1 MSRRKA
7 VMQFQIHHYET
18 VSSTNDL
25 LKAMSEA
32 PEFTV
37 VVADEQTAGR
47 GRRSRS
53 WHSAAGDGLYLSLLL
68 CPRSEKAAL
77 SLLSLATAISL
88 AETIREI
95 PVRGVDI
102 KWPNDLLIHDHKVG
116 GILIEG
122 SSTGAQGARVIV
134 GIGVNLNSKTFPA
147 ELEET
152 ATSLFLESGRLID
165 AVQFR
170 DALLARIAEWYAIWS
185 AGENTSIIRA
195 WEALSS
201 YARGRM
207 VHVTTDDG
215 EMTGETCG
223 LADDGAL
230 VLRTAAGK
238 EHRIIAGEVSRLRA
252 GV

>member
-7 VMQFQIHHYET
+7 VMRFQIHHYET

-25 LKAMSEA
+25 LRAMTGA

-37 VVADEQTAGR
+37 IVADEQTAGR

-53 WHSAAGDGLYLSLLL
+53 WHSSAGDGLYLSLLL
-68 CPRSEKAAL
+68 CPRNEKARL
-77 SLLSLATAISL
+77 SLLSLAAAISV

-122 SSTGAQGARVIV
+122 SSIGGQASRVIV
-134 GIGVNLNSKTFPA
+134 GIGVNLNAKSFPS
-147 ELEET
+147 ELAET
-152 ATSLFLESGRLID
+152 ATSIFLESGKLID
-165 AVQFR
+165 AVLFR
-170 DALLARIAEWYAIWS
+170 DNLLDRIAEWYAIWNL
-185 AGENTSIIRA
+185 GENGSIIRA
-195 WEALSS
+195 WESLSS

-207 VHVTTDDG
+207 VNVTTDGG
-215 EMTGETCG
+215 EITGETCG
-223 LADDGAL
+223 LAEDGAL
-230 VLRTAAGK
+230 IVRTPSGK

-252 GV
+252 SV

>member
-1 MSRRKA
+1 
-7 VMQFQIHHYET
+7 MQFQIHHFET
-18 VSSTNDL
+18 VGSTNDV
-25 LKAMSEA
+25 LKAMTEA

-68 CPRSEKAAL
+68 CPQNEKHTL
-77 SLLSLATAISL
+77 SLLSLATAISV

-102 KWPNDLLIHDHKVG
+102 KWPNDVLIHERKVA

-122 SSTGAQGARVIV
+122 SSAGTQASRVIV
-134 GIGVNLNSKTFPA
+134 GIGVNLNAKAFPA

-152 ATSLFLESGRLID
+152 ATSLFLESGRLMD

-170 DALLARIAEWYAIWS
+170 DHLLGRLGEWYAIWS
-185 AGENTSIIRA
+185 TGENASIIRT
-195 WEALSS
+195 WESLSS
-201 YARGRM
+201 YSHG
-207 VHVTTDDG
+207 TDGKSDDG
-215 EMTGETCG
+215 
-223 LADDGAL
+223 
-230 VLRTAAGK
+230 
-238 EHRIIAGEVSRLRA
+238 
-252 GV
+252 